1 MQEDPASK
9 LPHRVH
15 HATDEEKLASTVMGQ
30 KDGPEEFSDCTKT
43 TTCTKTA
50 DGEEEVLRTAP
61 SALLAVLQC
70 LCSDNKSIIIRDWGN
85 LSLMRF
91 NKHCSVR
98 LDRQNS
104 YERETDLLPS
114 GKKNGPLFCWHIN
127 LPFKQKQSDSPVIF
141 PLHLK

>member
-50 DGEEEVLRTAP
+50 DGEGTVVGSSCSTAVFILR
-61 SALLAVLQC
+61 
-70 LCSDNKSIIIRDWGN
+70 
-85 LSLMRF
+85 
-91 NKHCSVR
+91 
-98 LDRQNS
+98 
-104 YERETDLLPS
+104 
-114 GKKNGPLFCWHIN
+114 
-127 LPFKQKQSDSPVIF
+127 
-141 PLHLK
+141 